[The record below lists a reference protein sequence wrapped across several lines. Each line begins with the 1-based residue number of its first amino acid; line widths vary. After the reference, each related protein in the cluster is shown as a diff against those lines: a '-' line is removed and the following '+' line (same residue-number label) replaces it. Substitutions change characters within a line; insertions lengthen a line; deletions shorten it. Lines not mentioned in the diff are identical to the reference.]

1 MRRLALLLR
10 WSWRDLRS
18 HWAKVV
24 AIALV
29 IAIGTGGY
37 AGLTSTAEWRRVSYD
52 TSYSRLAMYDLR
64 VDLATGSFVP
74 EGSLADAV
82 AAIPH
87 AGWISGVEERLL
99 VPTQVDAS
107 AGDATILA
115 RGEITGSDFSGGGPE
130 VNGYY
135 AFTGRPLTGA
145 DSGRPLVMVNRNFAK
160 VHEMADTGHIAVS
173 GGLELEYVGQASTP
187 EYFAVAPEGEM
198 FMSDAT
204 FAGVFTTL
212 DTAQELAGMPGM
224 VNNLVLTL
232 TPGAD
237 RGTMATELEQGLGN
251 LAVGTTVSTRDD
263 NLSYTSL
270 TTDIDQD
277 QAMFNALAILLFA
290 GAVGAA
296 FNLIH
301 RLAEQQRREIGIGMA
316 LGVHPRLLAVRPL
329 LVSAQIALLGVAF
342 GIGVGVLIGNAMG
355 TLMQDFVPLP
365 VWDTSFQVGVFAWVA
380 VIGVIVP
387 FAATAI
393 PVWRA
398 VRVDP
403 IDAIKPSYL
412 STGGATVRHRRL
424 RRPNT
429 FVVMPFRNLRR
440 TPRRT
445 ALTVLGIA
453 AAVTVLVAFLGIMDS
468 VFYAVDTA
476 EAESSG
482 SNPERIEVALDSF
495 YLAAGPEVAGVAEAE
510 SVAEVEPMLRLVA
523 SIRNGGEEID
533 TILELVDLRDGMWSP
548 TFTQG
553 EVGDTPGIVLTEKA
567 ASDLGVGVGDSI
579 TLRHPRREG
588 MTSYAFVDS
597 ELPVVG
603 LHPHPVR
610 GFSYMDI
617 ANADLMALAGIT
629 NAVNVMPVAGVS
641 ATDVQQELFE
651 LEAVAS
657 VQSVTAVTEAVRDA
671 FDQMLGIIQVMVV
684 AVLLLALLIAF
695 NTAAINLDAR
705 SREHATM
712 FAFGVRVRTAMRMA
726 VTESF
731 VIGVT
736 ATIIGIGGG
745 LAMVW
750 WMTERLLAET
760 LPDFD
765 LEVAIQPST
774 IAVVVVMGVI
784 AVSLAPLLT
793 ARRMRKMNLPGTLRY
808 VE

>member
-1 MRRLALLLR
+1 MGRLALLFR
-10 WSWRDLRS
+10 WSWRDLKT

-37 AGLTSTAEWRRVSYD
+37 AGLTSTAEWRRASYD
-52 TSYSRLAMYDLR
+52 ASYRRLAMYDLR
-64 VDLATGSFVP
+64 VDLATGAFVP
-74 EGSLADAV
+74 AGALAEALAAV
-82 AAIPH
+82 PH
-87 AGWISGVEERLL
+87 AGWIAGTEERLI

-107 AGDATILA
+107 TPTETILV
-115 RGEITGSDFSGGGPE
+115 RGEITGFDFSDGEPE
-130 VNGYY
+130 VNSYY
-135 AFTGRPLTGA
+135 AITGRSLSGA
-145 DSGRPLVMVNRNFAK
+145 DSGRPLVMLERNFAK
-160 VHEMADTGHIAVS
+160 FHEMADSGRIAVS
-173 GGLELEYVGQASTP
+173 GGRELEYVGQATTP

-198 FMSDAT
+198 FGTDAT

-212 DTAQELAGMPGM
+212 ETAQQLAGMPGM
-224 VNNLVLTL
+224 VNNLVLTV
-232 TPGAD
+232 TDDAD
-237 RGTMATELEQGLGN
+237 RDALAAELEERLSE
-251 LAVGTTVSTRDD
+251 LAVGTTVSTRED
-263 NLSYTSL
+263 NLSYASL
-270 TTDIDQD
+270 TTDVEQD
-277 QAMFNALAILLFA
+277 QAMFNALAFLLFA

-316 LGVHPRLLAVRPL
+316 LGVQPRLLALRPL

-342 GIGVGVLIGNAMG
+342 GIGVGALIGSAMG
-355 TLMQDFVPLP
+355 SVLRDYVPLP
-365 VWDTSFQVGVFAWVA
+365 VWDTSFQTRVFAAVGVVGFV
-380 VIGVIVP
+380 VP
-387 FAATAI
+387 FVATVI

-398 VRVDP
+398 VRVSP

-412 STGGATVRHRRL
+412 GVGTAKVRVRRRL
-424 RRPNT
+424 RRKT

-453 AAVTVLVAFLGIMDS
+453 AAMTVLVAFLGIMDS
-468 VFYAVDTA
+468 VFYAIDTA
-476 EAESSG
+476 EHESTAS
-482 SNPERIEVALDSF
+482 SPRRIEVALDGF
-495 YLAAGPEVAGVAEAE
+495 YLAAGMEVAEITQSETVAT
-510 SVAEVEPMLRLVA
+510 VEPTLRLVA

-533 TILELVDLRDGMWSP
+533 SILELADLRTGMWSP
-548 TFTQG
+548 TLTRG
-553 EVGDTPGIVLTEKA
+553 EVGDTPGILLTDKA
-567 ASDLGVGVGDSI
+567 ASDLGVGVGDTI

-588 MTSYAFVDS
+588 LTSYTFVDS
-597 ELPVVG
+597 ELPVVA

-617 ANADLMALAGIT
+617 TNADLMALEGVT
-629 NAVNVMPVAGVS
+629 NSMNVLPVAG
-641 ATDVQQELFE
+641 ATVAAVQQELFE
-651 LEAVAS
+651 LDAVAS
-657 VQSVTAVTEAVRDA
+657 VQSVTAVTEAVRGA
-671 FDQMLGIIQVMVV
+671 FDQVLGIIQVMVV

-712 FAFGVRVRTAMRMA
+712 FAFGVRVRTATGMA
-726 VTESF
+726 VSESF
-731 VIGVT
+731 VIGVV

-774 IAVVVVMGVI
+774 IAVVVIMGVV

-793 ARRMRKMNLPGTLRY
+793 VRRMRKMNLPGTLRY